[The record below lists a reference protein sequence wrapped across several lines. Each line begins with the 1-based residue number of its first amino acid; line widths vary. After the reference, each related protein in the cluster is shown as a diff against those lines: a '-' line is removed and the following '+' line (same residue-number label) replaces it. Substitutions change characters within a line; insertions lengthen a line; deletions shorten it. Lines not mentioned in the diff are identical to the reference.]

1 MVTLIKNLANL
12 LSTQLHQPTA
22 YREAKRDRKNLE
34 ATMFKR
40 LEQSRLL
47 VSSQK
52 IELLADK
59 QLLPNEAAHQLYHV
73 TLCRGLQTVLIFDVL
88 NRQGAGEAGLLPKV

>member
-1 MVTLIKNLANL
+1 M
-12 LSTQLHQPTA
+12 LSTQLYQPTA
-22 YREAKRDRKNLE
+22 CREAKRDRKNFE

-40 LEQSRLL
+40 LEQSRL
-47 VSSQK
+47 
-52 IELLADK
+52 ELLADK

>member
-1 MVTLIKNLANL
+1 
-12 LSTQLHQPTA
+12 
-22 YREAKRDRKNLE
+22 
-34 ATMFKR
+34 MFKR
-40 LEQSRLL
+40 LEQSPLL

-73 TLCRGLQTVLIFDVL
+73 TLCISLQTVLIFDVL
-88 NRQGAGEAGLLPKV
+88 GFNKGRGNWVTAESYDDCSATLKARRPVLSISPLQCTSSQ